1 MLLPVQASALT
12 PNKPP
17 SIQVEKL
24 LTNWLPFVALAV
36 VYAATQ
42 FAAKLKV
49 GAVSAQHPS
58 IERLDSA
65 LAKASAAAVSNSTRR
80 ST

>member
-1 MLLPVQASALT
+1 M
-12 PNKPP
+12 
-17 SIQVEKL
+17 QVEKL

-49 GAVSAQHPS
+49 AA
-58 IERLDSA
+58 DSMQ
-65 LAKASAAAVSNSTRR
+65 
-80 ST
+80 